1 LVLFYKKDHF
11 FFLASMTTITLIDD
25 DPGFRDSLAETL
37 ADFGHHVAQYDRAA
51 PAIRAISDSL
61 PDLIFLDLRMPDM
74 DGIAALRAIR
84 AAQPEAR
91 VVVLTAYATGDN
103 TIEAMR
109 LGAFDHLT
117 KPVGRAAL
125 QDLLQA
131 ALRHAEPA
139 AAAEATAP
147 GSIIGASQA
156 IRDVQKR
163 IGLAAAGDA
172 GVLILGETGVGKEL
186 VAQAI
191 HRFSARATRPF
202 VAVNCAAI
210 PAELLESELF
220 GHERGAFT
228 GAASARRGRFRE
240 ADGGTMLLDEIG
252 DMPLATQAKILRA
265 LQEREVTPLG
275 GAPVRI
281 DARIIAATH
290 QNLQARVAAGQFRA
304 DLYYRL
310 AVIPIEV
317 PPLRDRGA
325 DILLL
330 AQHIMNELRPSHP
343 PSLTDAAQHA
353 LLTYAWPGNV
363 RELRNTLERAASL
376 TPSGV
381 IDVAD
386 LALTQAATAPR
397 GTSLPEAVAAT
408 ETTLIRAALIA
419 AQGNRTEAARALGIS
434 RQALYDRLKRYGL
447 ETMSDL
453 PTSRVGN
460 PDDDG

>member
-1 LVLFYKKDHF
+1 M
-11 FFLASMTTITLIDD
+11 AAISIIDD
-25 DPGFRDSLAETL
+25 DAGFRDSLAETL
-37 ADFGHHVAQYDRAA
+37 TDFGHAVTAYDRAG
-51 PAIRAISDSL
+51 PAIAAIAATL
-61 PDLIFLDLRMPDM
+61 PDLVFLDLRMPEM

-84 AAQPEAR
+84 AAQPTAR
-91 VVVLTAYATGDN
+91 VVVLTAFATGNN
-103 TIEAMR
+103 TIDAMR

-125 QDLLQA
+125 QSLLQS
-131 ALRHAEPA
+131 ALRHAEPQA
-139 AAAEATAP
+139 RAEPAP
-147 GSIIGASQA
+147 PGTIIGTSPA

-172 GVLILGETGVGKEL
+172 SVLILGETGVGKEL

-191 HRFSARATRPF
+191 HRFSARAAKPF

-210 PAELLESELF
+210 PADLLESELF

-228 GAASARRGRFRE
+228 GATTAQRGRFRE
-240 ADGGTMLLDEIG
+240 ADGGTLLLDEIG

-275 GAPVRI
+275 GAPVKI

-290 QNLQARVAAGQFRA
+290 QNLQSRVTSGQFRA

-317 PPLRDRGA
+317 PKLRDRGA

-330 AQHIMNELRPSHP
+330 ARHILNELRPAQP
-343 PSLTDAAQHA
+343 LSLTDAAEHA
-353 LLTYAWPGNV
+353 LLAYPWPGNV

-381 IDVAD
+381 IDAAD
-386 LALTQAATAPR
+386 LALNPPAMPGAASPGPTN
-397 GTSLPEAVAAT
+397 LPEAVAAT
-408 ETTLIRAALIA
+408 EIALIRAALIT

-434 RQALYDRLKRYGL
+434 RQALYDRINRYG
-447 ETMSDL
+447 TAIMSDL
-453 PTSRVGN
+453 PTPAVGN
-460 PDDDG
+460 PDDEA

>member
-1 LVLFYKKDHF
+1 LVLFYKKEHF
-11 FFLASMTTITLIDD
+11 LTHMTTITLIDD
-25 DPGFRDSLAETL
+25 DTGFRDSLAETL
-37 ADFGHHVAQYDRAA
+37 ADFGHSVTQYDRAA
-51 PAIRAISDSL
+51 PAISAIGTVL
-61 PDLIFLDLRMPDM
+61 PDLIFLDLRMPEM

-84 AAQPEAR
+84 AVQPEAR
-91 VVVLTAYATGDN
+91 VVVLTAYATSDN

-117 KPVGRAAL
+117 KPVGRLAL
-125 QDLLQA
+125 QALLQA
-131 ALRHAEPA
+131 ALRHAVPA
-139 AAAEATAP
+139 AAGETTAP
-147 GSIIGASQA
+147 GTIVGASAA

-163 IGLAAAGDA
+163 IGMAAAGDA

-191 HRFSARATRPF
+191 HRFSARAGKPF

-210 PAELLESELF
+210 PADLLESELF

-228 GAASARRGRFRE
+228 GAATARRGRFRE

-252 DMPLATQAKILRA
+252 DMPLATQAKILRV
-265 LQEREVTPLG
+265 LQEREVTPVG
-275 GAPVRI
+275 GAPVKI

-290 QNLQARVAAGQFRA
+290 QNLQARVSCGQFRA

-317 PPLRDRGA
+317 PPLRARGG

-330 AQHIMNELRPSHP
+330 AQSIMSELRPVNP
-343 PSLTDAAQHA
+343 PSLTEAAQHA
-353 LLTYAWPGNV
+353 LLAYGWPGNV

-386 LALTQAATAPR
+386 LALAPAAEGALR
-397 GTSLPEAVAAT
+397 GTTLPEAVAAT
-408 ETTLIRAALIA
+408 EIALIRAALVT

-434 RQALYDRLKRYGL
+434 RQALYDRLKRYGI
-447 ETMSDL
+447 ETMSDM
-453 PTSRVGN
+453 PTPDVGIS
-460 PDDDG
+460 DDEP